1 MNPFVQRHQDNIGGT
16 LSCFDR
22 VVITGTLPDICHPG
36 AMAGFLDYH
45 GIRLFDF
52 PHWAE
57 PLREEMRENAE
68 RVAAEAGL
76 QIEFIRKLKA
86 FRKEARIKEI
96 LAERGD
102 HPGLVHIFSAMESC
116 PSYRPWHDK
125 STHRTFLKPT
135 SGKCL
140 HFYFYFIDEQFGLCY
155 VRVPTWAPFR
165 LQVYFNGHSWLAR
178 QLLQAGIAFEMADNA
193 FVSIGDPEKGQA
205 LADTLSAPILHER
218 LDLWAQRFCPVS
230 HHFRS
235 AYHWSFMQAEY
246 ATDVMFRKQATFQP
260 LYEAIV
266 RTAVHVIKAE
276 HVATF
281 LGHKLTGAY
290 QGEVG
295 NDFSTRIQGTR
306 IRHHMGPAS
315 IKLYDKAALIA
326 RVECT
331 VNDVSFFKH
340 HRYVEQRNGE
350 RVFKLA
356 PLRKSIYS
364 LKDLRQVM
372 HAANDRYLAFMA
384 CLDNPDAA
392 QKALAKMAAPAKV
405 KGRSL
410 RGFDLFL
417 DPDYRLFLTLARGE
431 WSICGFRAQD
441 LRQHIDGLTPGRASY
456 LIKRLRTHGLIK
468 KVTHAYKY
476 FFTKLGRRVVVTAL
490 VIREYFV
497 QPSLVRNAL

>member
-1 MNPFVQRHQDNIGGT
+1 MNPFVEQHEEAIGGV

-22 VVITGTLPDICHPG
+22 VVIAGTLPDICHPK
-36 AMAGFLDYH
+36 AMAGYLSYRD
-45 GIRLFDF
+45 IRLFDYAR
-52 PHWAE
+52 WAE
-57 PLREEMRENAE
+57 PLRDEIRANAE
-68 RVAAEAGL
+68 RLAAEAGL
-76 QIEFIRKLKA
+76 EIEFIRKFKA
-86 FRKEARIKEI
+86 FRKEDRVQAI
-96 LAERGD
+96 LAERGH
-102 HPGLVHIFSAMESC
+102 HPGLVHIFSAMETCS
-116 PSYRPWHDK
+116 SYRPWHDK
-125 STHRTFLKPT
+125 T
-135 SGKCL
+135 SGKNFFKPITGRCL
-140 HFYFYFIDEQFGLCY
+140 HYYFYFVDAQFGLCY
-155 VRVPTWAPFR
+155 LRVPTWAPFR
-165 LQVYFNGHSWLAR
+165 LQVYFNGHGYLAQ
-178 QLLQAGIAFEMADNA
+178 QLTQAGIGFDTADNA
-193 FVSIGDPEKGQA
+193 FLRIADPLAGQR
-205 LADTLSAPILHER
+205 LADSLDAATLHR
-218 LDLWAQRFCPVS
+218 HLDRWAQRFCPVLR
-230 HHFRS
+230 HFRNGV
-235 AYHWSFMQAEY
+235 HWSFMQVEY
-246 ATDVMFRKQATFQP
+246 ATDVVFRQQAKFQP

-266 RTAVHVIKAE
+266 RTAVHVVKAKQ
-276 HVATF
+276 VAMF
-281 LGHKLTGAY
+281 LGHKLNANY

-315 IKLYDKAALIA
+315 IKLYDKAGLIA

-364 LKDLRQVM
+364 LGDLRQLM

-392 QKALAKMAAPAKV
+392 QKALAKMAAPAKIN
-405 KGRSL
+405 GRSY

-417 DPDYRLFLTLARGE
+417 DPDYQLFLTLARGE
-431 WSICGFRAQD
+431 WSISGFRAQD
-441 LRQHIDGLTPGRASY
+441 LRRHIDGLSTGRASY

-468 KVTHAYKY
+468 KVAHTYKY
-476 FFTKLGRRVVVTAL
+476 FFTKLGRRVVITAL

>member
-1 MNPFVQRHQDNIGGT
+1 
-16 LSCFDR
+16 
-22 VVITGTLPDICHPG
+22 VV
-36 AMAGFLDYH
+36 
-45 GIRLFDF
+45 
-52 PHWAE
+52 
-57 PLREEMRENAE
+57 
-68 RVAAEAGL
+68 
-76 QIEFIRKLKA
+76 
-86 FRKEARIKEI
+86 FR
-96 LAERGD
+96 
-102 HPGLVHIFSAMESC
+102 
-116 PSYRPWHDK
+116 
-125 STHRTFLKPT
+125 
-135 SGKCL
+135 
-140 HFYFYFIDEQFGLCY
+140 Q
-155 VRVPTWAPFR
+155 
-165 LQVYFNGHSWLAR
+165 
-178 QLLQAGIAFEMADNA
+178 QA
-193 FVSIGDPEKGQA
+193 K
-205 LADTLSAPILHER
+205 
-218 LDLWAQRFCPVS
+218 
-230 HHFRS
+230 
-235 AYHWSFMQAEY
+235 
-246 ATDVMFRKQATFQP
+246 FQP

-281 LGHKLTGAY
+281 LGRKLTANY

-331 VNDVSFFKH
+331 ANDVSFFRH

-350 RVFKLA
+350 RLFKLA

-364 LKDLRQVM
+364 LKDLRQLM
-372 HAANDRYLAFMA
+372 GAANERYLSFMA

-392 QKALAKMAAPAKV
+392 QKALAKMAAPAKI
-405 KGRSL
+405 KGRSF

-431 WSICGFRAQD
+431 WSISGFRASD
-441 LRQHIDGLTPGRASY
+441 LRQYIDGLTAGRASY

-468 KVTHAYKY
+468 KVAHAYKY

-490 VIREYFV
+490 LMREYFV